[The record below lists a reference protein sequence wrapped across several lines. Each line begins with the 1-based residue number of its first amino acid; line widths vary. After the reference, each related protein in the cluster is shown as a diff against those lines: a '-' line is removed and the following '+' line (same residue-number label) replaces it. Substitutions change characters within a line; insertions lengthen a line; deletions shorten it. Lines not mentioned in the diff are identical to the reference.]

1 MEPLLKSDV
10 FFFISSVGFIVLTI
24 LLSVVL
30 VYTILIAHKVLAI
43 SKIAKKKSEEIG
55 VAITEVTK
63 IVKDKT
69 EEVGDAIT
77 DAKDFVAE
85 GSVIH
90 WITYLFGSRTKKA
103 TSHSKRSRSQDK
115 DN

>member
-1 MEPLLKSDV
+1 MEQLVQSDI
-10 FFFISSVGFIVLTI
+10 FFFVSSVGFIVLAI
-24 LLSVVL
+24 LLSIALIYV
-30 VYTILIAHKVLAI
+30 ILIAHKILAI
-43 SKIAKKKSEEIG
+43 SKIAKDKSEEIG
-55 VAITEVTK
+55 VVIAEVTK

-77 DAKDFVAE
+77 DAKDFVAQ

-90 WITYLFGSRTKKA
+90 WITYLFGSRAKR
-103 TSHSKRSRSQDK
+103 SSSRRSRSQDK

>member
-30 VYTILIAHKVLAI
+30 VYVILIAHKVLAI

-55 VAITEVTK
+55 EVITDVSRVVTS
-63 IVKDKT
+63 KT
-69 EEVGDAIT
+69 EEMGEAIT
-77 DAKDFVAE
+77 DAKDFIAR
-85 GSVIH
+85 GSVLH
-90 WITYLFGSRTKKA
+90 WIAYLFGSRAEKK
-103 TSHSKRSRSQDK
+103 TSKAKRSQDK
-115 DN
+115 EN